1 MTRRRPTDALDLAG
15 PTARELA
22 AIEAEWPWRAA
33 DLAEVDREIAAI
45 LAADT
50 PSAVPVPADEH
61 WPSLRG
67 GVPSQGKTAAAG
79 AGALGAALDADALA
93 VGGTGQ
99 GKTSLAAVVLAGR
112 SYADLPPSLRGAW
125 FWRNARLV
133 VAGTGEVAS

>member
-1 MTRRRPTDALDLAG
+1 MTRRYPTDALDLAG
-15 PTARELA
+15 PTAGELA

-50 PSAVPVPADEH
+50 PSAALVPAAEQ
-61 WPSLRG
+61 PSLLCG

-79 AGALGAALDADALA
+79 ALALGAALDPGAVT
-93 VGGTGQ
+93 VGGAGQ

-133 VAGTGEVAS
+133 AAGTGEVAS